1 MIYFRKEPE
10 GGGSMAALLDP
21 VRREAEIP
29 VKDRPRRSAAAVP
42 EKRRTYDDTF
52 GREFEADTEYESV
65 VIREIKTK
73 QKRKKIKYGILL
85 KVSLVFALGLLVV
98 FRYASITEIGY
109 RVSEA
114 QTEYN
119 QLLAENERIEVAI
132 KSELNLAEIQKLAK
146 EKFDMQQPQT
156 YQIVVLDVE
165 PTDQTEILSQELPE
179 PSDERAWYEKIYD
192 GLRGFLGLI

>member
-1 MIYFRKEPE
+1 M
-10 GGGSMAALLDP
+10 
-21 VRREAEIP
+21 
-29 VKDRPRRSAAAVP
+29 
-42 EKRRTYDDTF
+42 
-52 GREFEADTEYESV
+52 
-65 VIREIKTK
+65 
-73 QKRKKIKYGILL
+73 
-85 KVSLVFALGLLVV
+85 VV

-114 QTEYN
+114 ETEYN
-119 QLLAENERIEVAI
+119 QLLAENERLEVAI

-179 PSDERAWYEKIYD
+179 SPDERAWYEKIFD
-192 GLRGFLGLI
+192 GLRDFLGLI

>member
-1 MIYFRKEPE
+1 
-10 GGGSMAALLDP
+10 MAAVIEPD
-21 VRREAEIP
+21 RREAEAP
-29 VKDRPRRSAAAVP
+29 VRAGARGSAAAAP
-42 EKRRTYDDTF
+42 EKRRIYDNTF
-52 GREFEADTEYESV
+52 GQEFEADTEYESV

-73 QKRKKIKYGILL
+73 QRRKKIKYGILV

-114 QTEYN
+114 ETEYN
-119 QLLAENERIEVAI
+119 QLLAENERLEVAI

-179 PSDERAWYEKIYD
+179 SPDERAWYEKIFD
-192 GLRGFLGLI
+192 GLRDFLGLI